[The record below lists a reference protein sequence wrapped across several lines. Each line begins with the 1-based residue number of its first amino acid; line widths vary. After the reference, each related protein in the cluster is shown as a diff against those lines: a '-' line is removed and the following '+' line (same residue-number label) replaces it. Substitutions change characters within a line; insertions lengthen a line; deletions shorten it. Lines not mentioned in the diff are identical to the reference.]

1 MAFWASKALM
11 SAIEIGVFPELA
23 GGPQSLDT
31 LRESLGLHPRSA
43 RDFLDALVALG
54 FLKRKADLYSNTP
67 ETDVFLDPR
76 KPSYMGG
83 ILELANSRL

>member
-1 MAFWASKALM
+1 M
-11 SAIEIGVFPELA
+11 
-23 GGPQSLDT
+23 DT

-54 FLKRKADLYSNTP
+54 FLKRKADFYSNTP